1 MDNSDSS
8 EHSEAEGCYEDYIGF
23 EQELLKEKERRA
35 GYRHTVV
42 KKVPSLYS
50 RLQAIVWTFVSDERS
65 SWLARGWAL
74 LNFIFIIFA
83 IVVFIVQ
90 SWPSHFRSS
99 QVHDTKWFL
108 IDTVIVAVFTIDYVL
123 RLLSAPDPVRF
134 VRAPMSIID
143 LLTILPY
150 FVGLIFYVSQT
161 NASRRFLWIIVVLRV
176 LRLLRVF
183 RILRVGRFLHS
194 VQAVASAMVR
204 CLRPFLIL
212 LLMLGAGMVF
222 FSTLLYYAEQLQEDF
237 DRKEQEWIYNEHS
250 NDPGKLSPFQSIPHT
265 LWWCIVTMTTVGYGD
280 TYPITPTGKLVAA
293 FTMLIGILILA
304 FPVGVLS
311 VKFGEE
317 LLNEVSVKEEHR
329 FLRTRQ
335 DLVTAAR
342 LRTLSQ
348 LLEKFNA
355 ELESARAS
363 SQSIASSQAAM
374 AKQLDQ
380 YLYKFE

>member
-1 MDNSDSS
+1 
-8 EHSEAEGCYEDYIGF
+8 
-23 EQELLKEKERRA
+23 
-35 GYRHTVV
+35 
-42 KKVPSLYS
+42 
-50 RLQAIVWTFVSDERS
+50 
-65 SWLARGWAL
+65 
-74 LNFIFIIFA
+74 
-83 IVVFIVQ
+83 
-90 SWPSHFRSS
+90 
-99 QVHDTKWFL
+99 
-108 IDTVIVAVFTIDYVL
+108 
-123 RLLSAPDPVRF
+123 
-134 VRAPMSIID
+134 MSIID

-250 NDPGKLSPFQSIPHT
+250 NNPGKLSPFQSIPHT

-380 YLYKFE
+380 CKYYYASCSLSFLFPPSSSFCVTHSPRFQICTNLNKVELLEIKAPSFIGIYQRGEKGLEVKRKIDFQELVKE